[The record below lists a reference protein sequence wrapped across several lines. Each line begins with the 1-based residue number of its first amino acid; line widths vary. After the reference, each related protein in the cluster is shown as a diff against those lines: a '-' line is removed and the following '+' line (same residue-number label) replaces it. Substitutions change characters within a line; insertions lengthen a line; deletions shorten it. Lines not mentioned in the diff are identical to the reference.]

1 MTLLGSKLRASRK
14 GVVAVRLGCPA
25 GTAGGCSGTVTLAQ
39 GSAFAAAT
47 RSLARRAFTAG
58 PGASVTAKLKLARNA
73 RRKLARKGRLAV
85 LASVSARDGA
95 GLQATSTHAYTLF
108 APRR

>member
-1 MTLLGSKLRASRK
+1 
-14 GVVAVRLGCPA
+14 
-25 GTAGGCSGTVTLAQ
+25 
-39 GSAFAAAT
+39 
-47 RSLARRAFTAG
+47 
-58 PGASVTAKLKLARNA
+58 VTAKLKLARNA